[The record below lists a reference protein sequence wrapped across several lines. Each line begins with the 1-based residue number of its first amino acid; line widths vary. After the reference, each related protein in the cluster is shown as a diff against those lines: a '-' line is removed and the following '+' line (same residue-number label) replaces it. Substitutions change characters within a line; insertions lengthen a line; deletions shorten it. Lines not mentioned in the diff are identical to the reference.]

1 MFLKKMHKFQASHEK
16 PMIEGHLGI
25 PVADGDDRKNGVTSA
40 VPAHDAAALACHH
53 VPDAQTTIG

>member
-1 MFLKKMHKFQASHEK
+1 MHKFQASHEK